1 MRVNFQIANRFTLLG
16 MFAVLVGAGAT
27 ATGFIWQEF
36 ITLRFV
42 QSSYLGAVALAGQME
57 LNRQALSEGERTG
70 VAPLNWENETRMR
83 MRLQTVDIPPALQNL
98 GLQVEVV
105 APRQTDGTG
114 APPVAKS
121 PPIVI
126 LPGCQNCAIEE
137 PSSAHMDNL
146 IYRVMAGSTL
156 VMDDTSDNRNLEIN
170 GGDHWLISA
179 APLYTRTGH
188 VAGAFIARQPL
199 VQLRHLFNAHHEEDA
214 CAHRRLPRHAL
225 GKSQCPRPRQRL

>member
-1 MRVNFQIANRFTLLG
+1 MRFHFQIANRFTLLG

-57 LNRQALSEGERTG
+57 LNRQALSESEIAG

-105 APRQTDGTG
+105 APRQSEGTG
-114 APPVAKS
+114 APPVSKS

-126 LPGCQNCAIEE
+126 LPGCQNCFIDE
-137 PSSAHMDNL
+137 PAAAHVNNL
-146 IYRVMAGSTL
+146 IYRVMAGSSL
-156 VMDDTSDNRNLEIN
+156 VMDDTSDNRDLE
-170 GGDHWLISA
+170 STA
-179 APLYTRTGH
+179 AITG
-188 VAGAFIARQPL
+188 
-199 VQLRHLFNAHHEEDA
+199 
-214 CAHRRLPRHAL
+214 
-225 GKSQCPRPRQRL
+225 